1 MSEKKNIVIKVKYPT
16 PGQASARPVTS
27 SSNVVTQWNYKRI
40 GLVLG
45 SLLMVVLS
53 IFYFSG
59 SEDSKNST
67 STPLALP
74 EQTETTGNKTQLT
87 VENNPPSKKPKEV
100 ANTSIVRAQLT
111 TDINKNE
118 PVDIL
123 KTPLKIGR
131 NEKLGV
137 YYFAELKGMKGK
149 AIYHEWLLNGELV
162 SRKKVN
168 ISADLWRTAS
178 KQTISYTMNNDWLI
192 RLVDESGNKLGGKE
206 FNLELK

>member
-16 PGQASARPVTS
+16 PGQASDRPITS
-27 SSNVVTQWNYKRI
+27 SPNVITQWNYKRI

-45 SLLMVVLS
+45 GISIVVLS
-53 IFYFSG
+53 IFYFTG
-59 SEDSKNST
+59 SKDSKNST
-67 STPLALP
+67 NTPLAIPL
-74 EQTETTGNKTQLT
+74 EEGTAVNKTQLT
-87 VENNPPSKKPKEV
+87 VGNNQPSKPKETT
-100 ANTSIVRAQLT
+100 NNSIIRTQLT

-118 PVDIL
+118 PIDTL

-149 AIYHEWLLNGELV
+149 VIYHEWLLNGELV

-178 KQTISYTMNNDWLI
+178 KQTISYTMNNDWLV
-192 RLVDESGNKLGGKE
+192 RLVDASGNKLGGKE